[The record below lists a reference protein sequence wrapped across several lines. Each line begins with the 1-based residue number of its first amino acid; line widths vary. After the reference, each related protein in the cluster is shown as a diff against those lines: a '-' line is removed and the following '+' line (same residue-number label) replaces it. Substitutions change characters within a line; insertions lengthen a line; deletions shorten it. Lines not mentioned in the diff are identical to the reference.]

1 METTPESCGTARDSV
16 EALELES
23 DTAETEVE
31 AETVAVAAAAEA
43 TEAATATAI
52 AANNMSELEPAAL
65 DALDGDN
72 DQQKQNNDSLQPHS
86 MEPISM
92 DDIPEPIK
100 VLDDI
105 ISEFEEA
112 TTKPAALHCNS
123 GENQSEDDGYMS
135 LSRKNMS
142 KKDSED
148 VPQTPSTDTVPEGSF
163 NEVDGTAENLTK
175 LSEAEHSSQEATTPL
190 IQTTLPKARSANST
204 PAISSNYSSLPCC
217 GARASNVGA
226 TSTCSSSNGLE
237 AAATRTGSCNGE
249 RNALGIDI
257 SAVHNAVL
265 RGNLAKLPEPM
276 LNEHPVTIYPGP
288 SAKASGEVGGR
299 GKRLVEKHKAVCH
312 MLNPHS
318 ISSSSSSGSSG
329 SQHTSSGEASPAASN
344 MNVAAAKQPSQQ
356 QQQQPQLQQQLDD
369 YSEDSLE
376 ESTISTELTPVKQN
390 GVAWEI
396 HFKSN
401 KKKSSSARKSSSTA
415 AKKQQHKDNTLTDFN
430 NSFACNEQSMLGK
443 GTFVIRR
450 STAKK
455 PPRAADIFSIPK
467 PPRTSHGAG
476 AISNDFYTSDS
487 EPSESTS
494 LPPPPPPAPTEAN
507 FVYKECEAA
516 ASQTR
521 RGLEMAAA
529 HRAALSLDFAEATEH
544 LIINKPLKSK
554 TAMLTEKRL
563 SAESMPDNTSS
574 SEEFDEARLNG
585 NGYDLFGYNGNE
597 ARVSTATTPHTDLA
611 PTLEE
616 DEESDFSYGCAPL
629 KQIEHNISA
638 LLRGDMPLPGQ
649 LQLQANGCTA
659 APVGSAGTAATA
671 AAAAAAAA
679 AAELHAKRVLEFRP
693 GVHKSESAKEM
704 LLSQSIGF
712 GPLPPSPPSSN
723 PDIFDYDAPL
733 PPSPVEP
740 RKPLE
745 LPATAGSANRGTTVV
760 EVHATAS
767 GAAVHSSN
775 SHTRRSRDNVAAVRH
790 FTDELPAP
798 PAPAHQTNSF
808 ADGLP
813 GPPMAPAVPP
823 HRAGHSLN
831 TMKSWSIDSQY
842 RKRSPKLFGYSSG
855 SGITTPT
862 GLGGMPPLPQP
873 PMGTIGSCD
882 GGSVAGTGSYQRRYI
897 NYGTKRSLKQSPRE
911 EHRLQTSC
919 SLPETPIFA
928 RGCDIPRTPYRR
940 QNDPIPVSG
949 SRTAPRSSTSNSIN
963 MGNSILGIGA
973 GAYGTAQICR
983 QRSINHALASNEML
997 RMTGAPARGW
1007 YPKQRNMRPASTEN
1021 IDRLASVR
1029 VWDNP
1034 AGMSGTGQS
1043 RKPLTLPPNL
1053 TPSFLN
1059 KSPREALR
1067 RVTSLLITKKKHNKE
1082 RKHKAYSD
1090 LPMDESNSKHAY
1102 EFETGSTK
1110 RKESSSRSKDTPA
1123 ATAAGAAATPKAKKK
1138 GLFKTLWKRTK
1149 TASLDQ

>member
-1 METTPESCGTARDSV
+1 MASAPESCGVRDSK
-16 EALELES
+16 EP
-23 DTAETEVE
+23 ETEWQFDPEEGRTQAAMTDSQRALDSLEGGTE
-31 AETVAVAAAAEA
+31 ADTDLDAAAAGA
-43 TEAATATAI
+43 
-52 AANNMSELEPAAL
+52 
-65 DALDGDN
+65 
-72 DQQKQNNDSLQPHS
+72 DQQRPNDDQLQLQSL
-86 MEPISM
+86 EPISL

-100 VLDDI
+100 VLDEI

-112 TTKPAALHCNS
+112 ATKPVALHSSS

-163 NEVDGTAENLTK
+163 NEVDGTAENLAK
-175 LSEAEHSSQEATTPL
+175 LSEVEHGQETTTPL
-190 IQTTLPKARSANST
+190 IQTTLPKARGSSST
-204 PAISSNYSSLPCC
+204 PATNSNYSSLPCC
-217 GARASNVGA
+217 GARTSNTGGAGVG
-226 TSTCSSSNGLE
+226 SSSSGL
-237 AAATRTGSCNGE
+237 AAIRHPGSCSGG

-265 RGNLAKLPEPM
+265 RGNLAKLPEPFV
-276 LNEHPVTIYPGP
+276 NEHPVTIYPGP
-288 SAKASGEVGGR
+288 SSKAAGGEGAR
-299 GKRLVEKHKAVCH
+299 GKRLVEKHKEVCH
-312 MLNPHS
+312 MLNPL
-318 ISSSSSSGSSG
+318 SSNSTSSTG
-329 SQHTSSGEASPAASN
+329 SQNTSSGEASPAASHV
-344 MNVAAAKQPSQQ
+344 NVTTSKAAGR
-356 QQQQPQLQQQLDD
+356 DED

-376 ESTISTELTPVKQN
+376 ESTISTDLTPVKQN

-396 HFKSN
+396 HFKSIN
-401 KKKSSSARKSSSTA
+401 NKSSGSKKASGA
-415 AKKQQHKDNTLTDFN
+415 ASKKHQQRATNLDDFN
-430 NSFACNEQSMLGK
+430 NSFMYNEQSMLGK
-443 GTFVIRR
+443 GTFIIRR

-455 PPRAADIFSIPK
+455 PPRATDVFCIPK
-467 PPRTSHGAG
+467 PPRPSLAERAGCGSRVGAG
-476 AISNDFYTSDS
+476 AISNEFYTSDS
-487 EPSESTS
+487 DQSDATPLP
-494 LPPPPPPAPTEAN
+494 LPPPPASSEIN
-507 FVYKECEAA
+507 FVYKECEANA
-516 ASQTR
+516 AHTR

-529 HRAALSLDFAEATEH
+529 HRAALSLDIAEAPDQLGH
-544 LIINKPLKSK
+544 CKPARSK

-574 SEEFDEARLNG
+574 SEEFDEARPNG
-585 NGYDLFGYNGNE
+585 SGGYDLYPYNGNDQ
-597 ARVSTATTPHTDLA
+597 RVSNATTPHTDLA

-616 DEESDFSYGCAPL
+616 DEELSDFSYGCAPL
-629 KQIEHNISA
+629 MQIEDNISA
-638 LLRGDMPLPGQ
+638 LLRGDIPIVGK
-649 LQLQANGCTA
+649 QAGCNGGGSVGAAPTA
-659 APVGSAGTAATA
+659 A
-671 AAAAAAAA
+671 
-679 AAELHAKRVLEFRP
+679 EIHAKRVLEFRP

-704 LLSQSIGF
+704 LLSQLPSL
-712 GPLPPSPPSSN
+712 GPLPPSPPCSN
-723 PDIFDYDAPL
+723 PDLFDYDAPL

-740 RKPLE
+740 RKQLE
-745 LPATAGSANRGTTVV
+745 LPAEVAICAMPPNRGTTVV

-775 SHTRRSRDNVAAVRH
+775 SHMRRSRDNVAAVRH
-790 FTDELPAP
+790 FNDELPPP
-798 PAPAHQTNSF
+798 PAPAHQSSGF
-808 ADGLP
+808 VEGLP
-813 GPPMAPAVPP
+813 GPPMVPP
-823 HRAGHSLN
+823 HRATGGHSAN

-842 RKRSPKLFGYSSG
+842 RKRSPKLFGHYSSGG

-862 GLGGMPPLPQP
+862 GLGPMPPLAAP
-873 PMGTIGSCD
+873 PLDGMA
-882 GGSVAGTGSYQRRYI
+882 GGSGSYQRRYI

-940 QNDPIPVSG
+940 QNEPLPVVSG

-963 MGNSILGIGA
+963 MGTSILGIGA
-973 GAYGTAQICR
+973 GNYGTAQICR

-1007 YPKQRNMRPASTEN
+1007 YPKQRGMRPVSTEN

-1067 RVTSLLITKKKHNKE
+1067 RVTSLLITKKKNSKD
-1082 RKHKAYSD
+1082 RKHKTYCD
-1090 LPMDESNSKHAY
+1090 QLMDDSNSKHTY

-1110 RKESSSRSKDTPA
+1110 QKDINRKDN
-1123 ATAAGAAATPKAKKK
+1123 GASGVTTNAKPKKK
-1138 GLFKTLWKRTK
+1138 GIFKSLWKRTK
-1149 TASLDQ
+1149 TASLDH